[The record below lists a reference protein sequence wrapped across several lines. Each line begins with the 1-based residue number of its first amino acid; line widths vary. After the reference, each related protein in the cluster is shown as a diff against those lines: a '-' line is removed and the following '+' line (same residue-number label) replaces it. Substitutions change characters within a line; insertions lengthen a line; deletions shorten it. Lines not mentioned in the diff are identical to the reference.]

1 MKSFLM
7 SFLVLALLISNNC
20 EAQTEV
26 KASDDQVIKPDIEV
40 YYFHFSR
47 RCNTCVSVE
56 KNTQLSLE
64 KLYPE
69 QLKSGTYI
77 FQAVNLDETESEAL
91 AKRLGVSA
99 QTLLIVH
106 GDKKTD
112 ITGDG
117 FMYYNNEEKLQS
129 IIKKSIEDLLKS

>member
-1 MKSFLM
+1 M
-7 SFLVLALLISNNC
+7 SFLVMAMLSPFSVQS
-20 EAQTEV
+20 QTEV
-26 KASDDQVIKPDIEV
+26 QAAENQAVTPDVEV

-56 KNTQLSLE
+56 ENTKLSLE

>member
-26 KASDDQVIKPDIEV
+26 KASDDQVITPDIEV

-47 RCNTCVSVE
+47 RCKTCVSVE
-56 KNTQLSLE
+56 ENTKLSLE

-69 QLKSGTYI
+69 QVKSGTYT
-77 FQAVNLDETESEAL
+77 FQAVNLDEKESEEL
-91 AKRLGVSA
+91 AKRLGISA

-106 GDKKTD
+106 GDKKTV
-112 ITGDG
+112 ITSEG

-129 IIKKSIEDLLKS
+129 FLKKSVEDILKS